1 MKKISVYIF
10 IVFAIQI
17 ITGCGNSGS
26 TDTSK
31 AVGEAKDILDSNVN
45 DKDRELIS
53 LIPGSWTSTETVRGE
68 TIVFDK
74 DGKYS
79 GYDGREEYKGTWKI
93 SDHKINLSTGG
104 IFWLDIKS
112 DTMMLDS
119 TKYLKDHPEIS
130 MK

>member
-1 MKKISVYIF
+1 MKKIPLYLFLF
-10 IVFAIQI
+10 ITVLIMAS
-17 ITGCGNSGS
+17 CGSS
-26 TDTSK
+26 ATDNHK
-31 AVGEAKDILDSNVN
+31 AAGEAKDILDSNVS
-45 DKDRELIS
+45 DDDRELIAE
-53 LIPGSWTSTETVRGE
+53 IPGSWTSTETVRGE
-68 TIVFDK
+68 TIVFNK

-104 IFWLDIKS
+104 IFWLNIKS

-119 TKYLKDHPEIS
+119 IKYIKDHPETS